1 MYNIYCVGVGP
12 GDPDLLTVKASRIIS
27 GARQIAYFRKK
38 NTLGRARSII
48 DSFITT
54 NRPLEYAMEYPVTN
68 EINFQSDE
76 YKSSIREF
84 YDNCAHKLK
93 ELLLRDDV
101 IVISEGDPLFYG
113 SFVHLFRLLKQE
125 IKIEFVPGITAMS
138 GAWNHAR
145 LPIAMGDQPL
155 TILMGIQSREEL
167 RRHLENSKNVVIMKI
182 GTHLEKVKSVLTE
195 TGHLNKAIVIEK
207 ATMPEQK
214 IFTLIEYTRS
224 KTPYFSIILVSEEHY
239 E

>member
-1 MYNIYCVGVGP
+1 MHSIYCVGVGP

-27 GARQIAYFRKK
+27 EARQIAYFRKK

-48 DSFITT
+48 DAFITK

-68 EINFQSDE
+68 EINFQSNE
-76 YKSSIREF
+76 YKNSIREF
-84 YDNCAHKLK
+84 YGTCAKKLK
-93 ELLLRDDV
+93 ELLLQDDV

-113 SFVHLFRLLKQE
+113 SFVHLFRILKQE

-138 GAWNHAR
+138 GAWNNAR

-155 TILMGIQSREEL
+155 TILMGIQGREEL
-167 RRHLENSKNVVIMKI
+167 KRHLENSKNVVIMKI

-214 IFTLIEYTRS
+214 IFTLIEYTKS

>member
-1 MYNIYCVGVGP
+1 
-12 GDPDLLTVKASRIIS
+12 
-27 GARQIAYFRKK
+27 
-38 NTLGRARSII
+38 
-48 DSFITT
+48 
-54 NRPLEYAMEYPVTN
+54 
-68 EINFQSDE
+68 
-76 YKSSIREF
+76 
-84 YDNCAHKLK
+84 
-93 ELLLRDDV
+93 
-101 IVISEGDPLFYG
+101 
-113 SFVHLFRLLKQE
+113 LKQE

-138 GAWNHAR
+138 GAWNNAR

-155 TILMGIQSREEL
+155 TILMGIQGREEL
-167 RRHLENSKNVVIMKI
+167 KRHLENSKNVVIMKI

-214 IFTLIEYTRS
+214 IFTLIEYTKS